1 MFSDDYLQDVIG
13 EAKRETECVEQRT
26 IAKLYDR
33 GDMANLT
40 CEGQREVEARVREL
54 LTA

>member
-1 MFSDDYLQDVIG
+1 MFSDEYILHVIS
-13 EAKRETECVEQRT
+13 EAKSETDCVEQRA

-40 CEGQREVEARVREL
+40 CDGQRQVEARVREL
-54 LTA
+54 LN